1 MDLKNIIGLA
11 IQNSREK
18 NSVKAESGKKVKV
31 HYEGMLLDGAVF
43 DSSFKR
49 NQPIDFTLGVGQV
62 IKGWDEGISLLSV
75 GEKATIIPSDL
86 AYGKSGA
93 GGVIPPDATHF
104 DVELIS
110 VE

>member
-1 MDLKNIIGLA
+1 
-11 IQNSREK
+11 
-18 NSVKAESGKKVKV
+18 
-31 HYEGMLLDGAVF
+31 MLLDGTIF

-62 IKGWDEGISLLSV
+62 IKGWDEGISLLCV
-75 GEKATIIPSDL
+75 GEKATFIIPGDL

-93 GGVIPPDATHF
+93 GGVIPPDATLIF